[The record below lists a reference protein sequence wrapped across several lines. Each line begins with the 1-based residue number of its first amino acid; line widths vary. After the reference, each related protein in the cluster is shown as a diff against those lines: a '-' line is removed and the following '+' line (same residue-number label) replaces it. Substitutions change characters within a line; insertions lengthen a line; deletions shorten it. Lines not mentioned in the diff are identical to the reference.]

1 MPSQPLLPPEILDYA
16 DRSTTPSHEL
26 YDALVRETQASTL
39 VPGMQ
44 LGRVE
49 GRLLT
54 LLVQVTGARRILE
67 LGTFTGY
74 SALSLAEGLPDDG
87 TLLTCDINEETAAVA
102 QRFFDRAPWGH
113 KIQLHRGAA
122 SELLER
128 LEGPFDLAFLDADKP
143 RYIEYWEALV
153 PLIRP
158 GGLVVIDN
166 VLWAGTVL
174 EPKTRGARA
183 VAAFNDHIRA
193 DPRVDTVL
201 LTIRDGM
208 TLARKL

>member
-1 MPSQPLLPPEILDYA
+1 
-16 DRSTTPSHEL
+16 
-26 YDALVRETQASTL
+26 
-39 VPGMQ
+39 MQ

-54 LLVQVTGARRILE
+54 LLVQITGARRILE

-102 QRFFDRAPWGH
+102 QRYFDMAPWGH

-122 SELLER
+122 QELLER

-166 VLWAGTVL
+166 VLWAGSVL
-174 EPKTRGARA
+174 DPKTRGARA

-193 DPRVDTVL
+193 DPRVEIVL
-201 LTIRDGM
+201 LTIRDGI
-208 TLARKL
+208 TLARKR